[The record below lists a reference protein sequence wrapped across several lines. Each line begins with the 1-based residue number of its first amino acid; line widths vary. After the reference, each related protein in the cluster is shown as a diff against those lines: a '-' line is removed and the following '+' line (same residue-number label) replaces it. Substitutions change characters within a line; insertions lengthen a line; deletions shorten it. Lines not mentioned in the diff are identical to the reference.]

1 MEYWKNENLTPIFC
15 NLKQRALRFSIQ
27 ELGRKERYSIM
38 DIIQTGRVDIA
49 YETSG
54 SGKAGVV
61 ILIRG
66 QGSQLI
72 HWPESFYEAFSTR
85 GYLTIRFD
93 NRDTGLSGKFDHIPS
108 QELEALKRRIV
119 AGEEIDPPYTLDDMA
134 LDVIALMDGL
144 DIDSAHIVGMSMGGF
159 IAQLL
164 AAKYPSR
171 VLSMTSIMSASEP
184 VDATLIDA
192 LWSVRRSREVFI
204 QEWVEYVRQ
213 FGSKK
218 YFEGDD
224 YSRRI
229 AAAAFDRCY
238 SPDGTNRQLLAI
250 FSRKTAWDMV
260 RTISVPT
267 LVVHGSGDLLIPPAK
282 AKKTANLIPGA
293 RFQLIDGMGHDI
305 PPGLGKPLAEIVLAH
320 IRSV

>member
-1 MEYWKNENLTPIFC
+1 M
-15 NLKQRALRFSIQ
+15 A
-27 ELGRKERYSIM
+27 
-38 DIIQTGRVDIA
+38 IIQTGGIDIA
-49 YETSG
+49 YESSG
-54 SGKAGVV
+54 SGEADVV

-72 HWPESFYEAFSTR
+72 HWPESFYETFSTR
-85 GYLTIRFD
+85 GFRTIRFD
-93 NRDTGLSGKFDHIPS
+93 NRDTGLSRKFDHIPG

-144 DIDSAHIVGMSMGGF
+144 DIESAHIAGISMGGF

-171 VLSMTSIMSASEP
+171 VLSMTSIMSGSEP

-192 LWSVRRSREVFI
+192 LWSVRRSLDVFI
-204 QEWVEYVRQ
+204 QEWVDYVRQ

-224 YSRRI
+224 YFRRI

-238 SPDGTNRQLLAI
+238 SPDGANRQLLAI
-250 FSRKTAWDMV
+250 FSRKAAWDWV
-260 RTISVPT
+260 RTIAVPT
-267 LVVHGSGDLLIPPAK
+267 LVVHGAGDLLIPPAK
-282 AKKTANLIPGA
+282 GKRTADLIPGA
-293 RFQLIDGMGHDI
+293 RFQLIDGMGYDI
-305 PPGLGKPLAEIVLAH
+305 SPGLGKPLAEIVLAH
-320 IRSV
+320 IQSIKNRVA

>member
-1 MEYWKNENLTPIFC
+1 M
-15 NLKQRALRFSIQ
+15 
-27 ELGRKERYSIM
+27 G
-38 DIIQTGRVDIA
+38 IIQTGRLEIA

-54 SGKAGVV
+54 SGEAGVV

-66 QGSQLI
+66 QGTQLI

-85 GYLTIRFD
+85 GFRTIRFD
-93 NRDTGLSGKFDHIPS
+93 NRDTGLSGKFDHIAGR
-108 QELEALKRRIV
+108 ELEALKRRIA
-119 AGEEIDPPYTLDDMA
+119 AGEEIDPPYTMDDMA

-144 DIDSAHIVGMSMGGF
+144 DIDTAHIAGISMGGF

-171 VLSMTSIMSASEP
+171 VLSMTSIMSGSGP
-184 VDATLIDA
+184 VDPTLIDA

-213 FGSKK
+213 FGSKE

-238 SPDGTNRQLLAI
+238 SPDGANRQLLAI
-250 FSRKTAWDMV
+250 FSKKNTRDRVK
-260 RTISVPT
+260 TISVPT
-267 LVVHGSGDLLIPPAK
+267 LVVHGADDLLIPPSWGRE
-282 AKKTANLIPGA
+282 TAELIPGA
-293 RFQLIDGMGHDI
+293 TFQLIDGMGHDT

-320 IRSV
+320 IRSATNLTATISDHQ

>member
-1 MEYWKNENLTPIFC
+1 M
-15 NLKQRALRFSIQ
+15 
-27 ELGRKERYSIM
+27 G
-38 DIIQTGRVDIA
+38 IIKTGRVEIA

-54 SGKAGVV
+54 SGEAGVV

-66 QGSQLI
+66 QGTQLI
-72 HWPESFYEAFSTR
+72 HWPESFYEAFTTQGFR
-85 GYLTIRFD
+85 TIRFD
-93 NRDTGLSGKFDHIPS
+93 NRDTGLSGKFDHIAA
-108 QELEALKRRIV
+108 QELEALKRRIA
-119 AGEEIDPPYTLDDMA
+119 AGEEIDPPYTMDDMA
-134 LDVIALMDGL
+134 LDVITLMDEL
-144 DIDSAHIVGMSMGGF
+144 NIATAHIAGISMGGF

-171 VLSMTSIMSASEP
+171 VLSMTSIMSGSGP

-238 SPDGTNRQLLAI
+238 SPAGANRQLLAI
-250 FSRKTAWDMV
+250 FSRKNTWDWV
-260 RTISVPT
+260 RTITVPT
-267 LVVHGSGDLLIPPAK
+267 LVVHGAGDLLIPPAK
-282 AKKTANLIPGA
+282 GQETANLIPGA